1 MACATQCDTVCV
13 AVQVFHGIGRYEPR
27 RLLRTLTRRLHRVDP
42 GRKAHLRKLN
52 DTGRQLIFLHRE

>member
-1 MACATQCDTVCV
+1 MCV

-27 RLLRTLTRRLHRVDP
+27 RLLRTLTRRLHHVDP